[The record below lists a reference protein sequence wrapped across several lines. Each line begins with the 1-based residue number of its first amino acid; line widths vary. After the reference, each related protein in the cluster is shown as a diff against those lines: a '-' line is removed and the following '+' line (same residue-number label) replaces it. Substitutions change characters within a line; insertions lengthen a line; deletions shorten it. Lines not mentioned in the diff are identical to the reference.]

1 MIIFSKNFSDKM
13 ALFYISGN
21 ISRSSLIEDSW
32 GLFLY
37 SVYSGILFS
46 LKYMKKIDTQRWNQ
60 KREEYFQITVAFL
73 L

>member
-1 MIIFSKNFSDKM
+1 M